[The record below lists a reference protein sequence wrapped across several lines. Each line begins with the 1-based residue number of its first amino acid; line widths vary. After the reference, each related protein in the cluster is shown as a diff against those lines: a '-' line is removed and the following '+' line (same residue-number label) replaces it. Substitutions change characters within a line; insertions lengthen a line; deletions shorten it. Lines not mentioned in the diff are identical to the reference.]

1 LNNQFGASSPEI
13 EQAAAGL
20 IEAAGW
26 EGDCRVHPL
35 RGGAN
40 NRVFRVEVDESSAL
54 LKSYFYHPNDP
65 RDRLGAEF
73 GFTSFAWQQG
83 LRCLPRPYASDPV
96 RRLGLYE
103 FLQGR
108 RLVAAEIN
116 EDVVDQA
123 IEFYQELNRFRH
135 APEARKLP
143 MASEASFTIAD
154 HLARVE
160 TRMEL
165 LRSAEQPSSID
176 QAAALFIRNELNSVW
191 RTVASEVRR
200 YCDESDLSME
210 AEIPLEDRRL
220 SPSDFGF
227 HNAILVDDRLRF
239 IDFEYAGWDD
249 PAKSVCDFFC
259 QPEVPVPLK
268 YFPRFLS
275 RITEDLSD
283 PQSHAARVALLLPVY
298 QIKWCCI
305 LLNDFLPV
313 DSTRR
318 RFAGSG
324 LDLALQKSNQL
335 DKARRALKAVL
346 DEKVSDQIT

>member
-1 LNNQFGASSPEI
+1 MINQFGSNSHEI

-20 IEAAGW
+20 LEAAGW
-26 EGDCRVHPL
+26 EGEYRVRPL

-40 NRVFRVEVDESSAL
+40 NRVFRVEVDGSSAL
-54 LKSYFYHPNDP
+54 LKSYFYHPSDP

-73 GFTSFAWQQG
+73 GFASFAWEKG

-96 RRLGLYE
+96 HRLGLYE

-108 RLVAAEIN
+108 RLTVGEIT
-116 EDVVDQA
+116 EDVIDQA
-123 IEFYQELNRFRH
+123 IDFYQTLNQFRL
-135 APEARKLP
+135 APEAQKLP
-143 MASEASFTIAD
+143 LASEASFTIAD

-160 TRMEL
+160 TRMDR
-165 LRSAEQPSSID
+165 LRSTEKLSSND
-176 QAAALFIRNELNSVW
+176 HAAALFINDELEVVW
-191 RTVASEVRR
+191 RSVVSELRR
-200 YCDESDLSME
+200 HCNEAGLSVE
-210 AEIPLEDRRL
+210 VEIPRDDRRL

-227 HNAILVDDRLRF
+227 HNAILMNDRLRF

-259 QPEVPVPLK
+259 QPEVPVPLT
-268 YFPRFLS
+268 YFDRFRS
-275 RITEDLSD
+275 RVTEDLSD
-283 PQSHAARVALLLPVY
+283 AQMHSARVALLLPVY

-313 DSTRR
+313 ESTRR

-324 LDLALQKSNQL
+324 DDLELQKSNQL
-335 DKARRALKAVL
+335 EKARRALQSVAESKAL
-346 DEKVSDQIT
+346 GQIS